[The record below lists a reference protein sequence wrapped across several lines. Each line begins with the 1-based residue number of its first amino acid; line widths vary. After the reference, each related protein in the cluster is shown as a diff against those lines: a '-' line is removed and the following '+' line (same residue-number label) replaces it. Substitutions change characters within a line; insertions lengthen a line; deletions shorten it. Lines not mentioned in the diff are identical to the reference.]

1 MRHRETEGRII
12 KIFVASLLTKKPY
25 KAYAVFNGITL
36 VVQAIVPIKGD
47 FRSWK
52 DELIAEIEK
61 RKKAGFVILVEEKT
75 NIIASHA
82 TQFMFTDK
90 DGDDRINYYSALDWY
105 FAISNI
111 GNLILPKD
119 GQQYTIHEQNVDPQQ
134 DEQGRIKYNINWDQF
149 NGGHRCVLMC
159 IMAAMFEPVSEQ
171 YIDEM
176 FRAGSRAGED
186 NAPDHLKSLKAI
198 TIDYDIERGKRF

>member
-1 MRHRETEGRII
+1 MNKKSRII
-12 KIFVASLLTKKPY
+12 KIFVVSLLTKKPY

-36 VVQAIVPIKGD
+36 VVQAIVPIKGQ

-52 DELIAEIEK
+52 DELIAEIEE

-75 NIIASHA
+75 NIIARHA
-82 TQFMFTDK
+82 TQFLFTDK
-90 DGDDRINYYSALDWY
+90 DSDDRINYYSALDWY

-119 GQQYTIHEQNVDPQQ
+119 GQQFTIHEQNVDPQQ
-134 DEQGRIKYNINWDQF
+134 DEQGRIKYNINWEQF
-149 NGGHRCVLMC
+149 HGGHRCVLMC
-159 IMAAMFEPVSEQ
+159 VMAAMFEPMSDIYLE
-171 YIDEM
+171 EM
-176 FRAGSRAGED
+176 FKVGKGSGED
-186 NAPDHLKSLKAI
+186 NTPNPIKSLKAI